1 MSSALPHN
9 NGRQRHK
16 LAGPFRANNGPDAPY
31 SITSSAVASS
41 EGGTVRPKAFG
52 LQVYANLK
60 RVGCS
65 TGIGEL
71 RSRDEVVSVVDC

>member
-1 MSSALPHN
+1 MQSACLKGAN
-9 NGRQRHK
+9 NGR
-16 LAGPFRANNGPDAPY
+16 DAPY

-52 LQVYANLK
+52 LKVYSQFKARGLFD
-60 RVGCS
+60 R
-65 TGIGEL
+65 IGEL